1 MKKQKDRL
9 VELLEESSKRVG
21 EYIDSKHIIP
31 SAEEVHS
38 LRADHLL
45 DNGVIVPPCKVGQ
58 TVWVLGSEYFW
69 EAQIARIDNFIWKD
83 KKETII
89 YFVYSGESELNII
102 DSRLIG
108 KEMFFSKA
116 EAEYALKVRRSVSL
130 VNGHIEE

>member
-21 EYIDSKHIIP
+21 EYIDSRHIIP

-45 DNGVIVPPCKVGQ
+45 ENGVIVPPCKIGQ
-58 TVWVLGSEYFW
+58 TVYRIYTNSWIGEDKVCRFSATESGLRYHDDKGRETSCDKFGKLVFLSE
-69 EAQIARIDNFIWKD
+69 
-83 KKETII
+83 
-89 YFVYSGESELNII
+89 
-102 DSRLIG
+102 
-108 KEMFFSKA
+108 A
-116 EAEYALKVRRSVSL
+116 EAKYALKNRRSVSL